1 MTDSKVILGISS
13 SPAGLAALR
22 FAVGAARERRV
33 SLWAV
38 RSWVLT
44 SSPRSPQI
52 WAWEQAVEAEAR
64 RFAHAAF
71 RDALGAVP
79 GDVRLI
85 IRTPPGGPG
94 AALTSCVTAVDDLI
108 VVGAPGSRWWSRPV
122 VRDALC
128 PVVTVP
134 PPALARISGRR
145 LVREATAALSIGG
158 AGFHG

>member
-1 MTDSKVILGISS
+1 MSDSKVILGISP

-22 FAVGAARERRV
+22 FAVSAARDRGAV
-33 SLWAV
+33 LWAV

-44 SSPRSPQI
+44 ASPRSAQV
-52 WAWEQAVEAEAR
+52 WVWEQAVEAEAR
-64 RFAHAAF
+64 RCVILAF

-79 GDVRLI
+79 GDVGLI
-85 IRTPPGGPG
+85 VRTPPGGAGP
-94 AALTSCVTAVDDLI
+94 ALAGFATDADDLI
-108 VVGAPGSRWWSRPV
+108 VVGAPRTRWWKRPV

-145 LVREATAALSIGG
+145 LAREAATALAEI
-158 AGFHG
+158 HER